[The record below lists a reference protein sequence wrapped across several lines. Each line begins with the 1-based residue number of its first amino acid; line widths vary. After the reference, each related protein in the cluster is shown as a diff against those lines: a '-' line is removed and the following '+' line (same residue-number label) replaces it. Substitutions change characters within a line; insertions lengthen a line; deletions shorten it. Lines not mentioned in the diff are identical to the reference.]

1 MHAESPVQGTK
12 TDHDTASFILSLK
25 GSILNLTDLLNAKKF
40 RTRGNKP
47 GALRAFKLLEQ
58 EGLGTLDSRDV
69 RGTDKVQHAPACMLE
84 C

>member
-1 MHAESPVQGTK
+1 MQGTK

-25 GSILNLTDLLNAKKF
+25 GSVLNLMDLLNAKKF

-58 EGLGTLDSRDV
+58 GLGTLTSRDV
-69 RGTDKVQHAPACMLE
+69 KGTDKVQQAC
-84 C
+84 